1 MCVPCDRR
9 ERSWVRE
16 GGNILE
22 LGQGIRERRSVRK
35 FRETKIPRE
44 VFRKIIETASY
55 APSWKNSQPVR
66 YLVVDDEKKI
76 RELARETCMQ
86 GFAFNS
92 KTLSGASAAV
102 ILTVEKGLSGYEKDG
117 TFSTSKGRHWQSF
130 DAGIAAQTFCLAAWE
145 QGIGTVIMGIFDE
158 KEVEKVVPVPDGHE
172 IAAVIAAGYPAVSP
186 DAPAKKRVEELA
198 VFL

>member
-1 MCVPCDRR
+1 MQ
-9 ERSWVRE
+9 E
-16 GGNILE
+16 GGNTLE
-22 LGQGIRERRSVRK
+22 LEQGIRERRSIRK

-44 VFRKIIETASY
+44 VFRRVIETASY

-76 RELARETCMQ
+76 RELAGEICMQ

-92 KTLSGASAAV
+92 KTLSGAPAAV
-102 ILTVEKGLSGYEKDG
+102 ILTVKRGLSGYEKDG
-117 TFSTSKGRHWQSF
+117 SFSTSKGEHWQSF

-158 KEVEKVVPVPDGHE
+158 KEVAKVIPVPDGQE
-172 IAAVIAAGYPAVSP
+172 IAAVIAAGYPAVCP
-186 DAPAKKRVEELA
+186 DAPARKSVEELA